1 MTERFDYDGLLEV
14 NQTLRAENARLRRGL
29 ENCHMLARRIVTS
42 ESAFFKINSAHHI
55 IRMCEEAG
63 VTSVKGVLK
72 DAALQPERGG
82 IQAAHVQAC
91 MECGKPVNDHQ
102 HLGSSISFHPTRK
115 P

>member
-1 MTERFDYDGLLEV
+1 MSERFDYDGLLEV
-14 NQTLRAENARLRRGL
+14 NQTLSAENARLRRGL

-82 IQAAHVQAC
+82 
-91 MECGKPVNDHQ
+91 
-102 HLGSSISFHPTRK
+102 HPGRTCASLYGVWK
-115 P
+115 AG

>member
-1 MTERFDYDGLLEV
+1 MSKWCGNENCLLCVDNEPDPYVRLLREV
-14 NQTLRAENARLRRGL
+14 NDALRAENARLRRGL

-72 DAALQPERGG
+72 DAALQPERG
-82 IQAAHVQAC
+82 
-91 MECGKPVNDHQ
+91 KP
-102 HLGSSISFHPTRK
+102 
-115 P
+115 